1 MSERSPN
8 ALSNSCLQKSVLC
21 DKILF
26 TKLILNSLE
35 RRQQWLSTTTYITRK
50 CVLLLI
56 PFRCHASWPGLKK
69 VNKQNRNRTSVHSNC
84 TRYRNTATNGRSSA
98 KSCFSLPTFL
108 CYSSS
113 NNTLRNVTW
122 YREKTNAAI
131 LSIDH
136 VDVIAIT
143 REQLFHNEKIP

>member
-1 MSERSPN
+1 MPESFHVWGLRGPQTPYQSH
-8 ALSNSCLQKSVLC
+8 AYKSRFLWQDYQTSLKFFGNTPAMVFNDNLNN
-21 DKILF
+21 
-26 TKLILNSLE
+26 TKVCSAINSL
-35 RRQQWLSTTTYITRK
+35 
-50 CVLLLI
+50 
-56 PFRCHASWPGLKK
+56 PSWPGLKK

-136 VDVIAIT
+136 ANVIAIT
-143 REQLFHNEKIP
+143 RE

>member
-1 MSERSPN
+1 MQESFHVWGWRGRQTPY
-8 ALSNSCLQKSVLC
+8 QIHVYKSRFLWQDYQTSLKFFGNTPAMVFNDNLNN
-21 DKILF
+21 
-26 TKLILNSLE
+26 TKVCSAINSLPV
-35 RRQQWLSTTTYITRK
+35 SCFVTRN
-50 CVLLLI
+50 
-56 PFRCHASWPGLKK
+56 KK

-143 REQLFHNEKIP
+143 CEQLS